1 MKKIKTYVFFL
12 FVIINFNAYA
22 NDPEFEEWKEKFKL
36 IALERGVSLNT
47 IENTVGKSSFLKN
60 VIKYDRYQ
68 PEFYEDTNTYVSKR
82 ANIKKVN
89 FGIKIY
95 NINKRVIDKITNE
108 FSVDRDLLL
117 SLMGIETNFGN
128 YLGK

>member
-1 MKKIKTYVFFL
+1 MKKIKICVFFL

-22 NDPEFEEWKEKFKL
+22 NNAEFEDWKEKFKL

-68 PEFYEDTNTYVSKR
+68 PEFYEDTKTYVSKR
-82 ANIKKVN
+82 SNKSKVN
-89 FGIKIY
+89 AGITIY
-95 NINKRVIDKITNE
+95 KSNKKLINNVEQKFK
-108 FSVDRDLLL
+108 
-117 SLMGIETNFGN
+117 
-128 YLGK
+128 GK